1 MEKRIPVTVIKNLS
15 DTDTI
20 MTALKEYGISTS
32 EITLRT
38 ECALDAIKLA
48 KKNHNDMCIGAG
60 TVLDAKACEAAI
72 DAGAEFIV
80 SPGFCLDVLNIC
92 KAHGV
97 PYYPGCATPTEI
109 TAAVNAGLNVLK
121 FFPADIY
128 GGAKAVKA
136 FGSVFTN
143 VKFIPTGG
151 INAENEAEY
160 VSLPNVAAVG
170 GTYLVADALKKCGG
184 NL

>member
-15 DTDTI
+15 DTDKI
-20 MTALKEYGISTS
+20 MKALKAYGIFTS

-38 ECALDAIKLA
+38 DCALEAIKLA
-48 KKNHNDMCIGAG
+48 KKNHGDMCIGAG
-60 TVLDAKACEAAI
+60 TVLDAKSCEAAI

-80 SPGFCLDVLNIC
+80 SPGLCFEVLNVC
-92 KAHGV
+92 KDRGV

-128 GGAKAVKA
+128 GGVKAVKA
-136 FGSVFTN
+136 FGSVFSS

-151 INAENEAEY
+151 INAENESEY
-160 VSLPNVAAVG
+160 LALLNVAAVG
-170 GTYLVADALKKCGG
+170 GTYLVADALKKYGG
-184 NL
+184 NI